1 MTNSKRF
8 TDSPPTRSSLILHL
22 QNARNDAAWREFV
35 MVYESFL
42 VRLITRRGVPTAHVS
57 DVANQVLSAIA
68 RSIDQWKD
76 DEQDAS
82 FRRWLSRVAR
92 NVVMRYMSNERRHVS
107 AIGGTDAFESLAQI
121 AEPYDDAIARQY
133 EHELIIWAAEQVKGE
148 FIETSWKAFWMTM
161 IEGLTVAEVAE
172 TLAVSPGSIYMSR
185 GRILKRIRDKVNDV
199 MEPS

>member
-76 DEQDAS
+76 DQQDAS

-185 GRILKRIRDKVNDV
+185 GRILKRIRDKVNGV

>member
-76 DEQDAS
+76 DQQDAS

-121 AEPYDDAIARQY
+121 AEPHDDAIARQY

-185 GRILKRIRDKVNDV
+185 GRILKRIRDKVNGV

>member
-42 VRLITRRGVPTAHVS
+42 VRLITRRGVPAAHVS

-76 DEQDAS
+76 DQQDAS